1 VHGGIMNVCTIPV
14 LPFRSIGA
22 VAEERVGL
30 TAGSLYASSSPAL
43 INTVISSS
51 VAVCLWSPAAG
62 GMCHYVMPRGGSERS
77 LRFGNHALTMLLD
90 RLLDIDAGCGDLVAA
105 VFGGATIMTA
115 DSGLSRRNLAAA
127 REFLAKNDIPIIRE
141 DAGGPAARRLTF
153 RTVDGSTIVR
163 RL

>member
-1 VHGGIMNVCTIPV
+1 MNVCTIPA
-14 LPFRSIGA
+14 LPFRSRAA

-43 INTVISSS
+43 INTVVSSS
-51 VAVCLWSPAAG
+51 VAVCLWSPGAG
-62 GMCHYVMPRGGSERS
+62 GICHYVMPRGGSERS

-90 RLLDIDAGCGDLVAA
+90 RILDIGAGGDLVAA

-115 DSGLSRRNLAAA
+115 NSRLSVRNLAAA
-127 REFLAKNDIPIIRE
+127 REFLARNDIPIIRE
-141 DAGGPAARRLTF
+141 DTGGPAARRLTF